1 MSEMRSEPETDCAQ
15 VVLRLFEYVDHEAA
29 EEDGKRI
36 REHLDACGSCL
47 REYERDLLLKQM
59 VKRACHS
66 EPAPATL
73 RRQIMARISTLTV
86 TTETTEPRH
95 QRG

>member
-1 MSEMRSEPETDCAQ
+1 MSQVENSQQGDCAQ

-47 REYERDLLLKQM
+47 REYERDLLLKEM
-59 VKRACHS
+59 VKRACSS
-66 EPAPATL
+66 ESAPAAL
-73 RRQIMARISTLTV
+73 RTQIMARISTITV
-86 TTETTEPRH
+86 TEHLGEDRA
-95 QRG
+95 

>member
-1 MSEMRSEPETDCAQ
+1 MSELRPESGTDCAE

-29 EEDGKRI
+29 EEEGRRI

-59 VKRACHS
+59 VRRACNR
-66 EPAPATL
+66 EAAPETL
-73 RRQIMARISTLTV
+73 RAQILARISTISV
-86 TTETTEPRH
+86 TTHAVSRETD
-95 QRG
+95 